1 MVIYRIDN
9 LLNIRKEGKYMLDFK
24 ELSKDG
30 TDLERLAR
38 EIFVRE
44 GYETHWTGKGTDGG
58 RDLLV
63 KEKVKGPLSTFERLW
78 LVQCKHKAHSGESVG
93 KAEANS
99 LITDCKRV
107 GATGYLM
114 ICTTALTSGLIQAYT
129 ELKEQ
134 ENLVIDY
141 WDEVRLEDR
150 LLKPCNFSLINQ
162 FFPKSSNDVGLKI
175 YNTNSPSFWAANYKG
190 AFFYLSSRLA
200 MHFPTTAYIDTVYE
214 RIESAKQEHKLD
226 NMKMDLQLR
235 CIYFDDKHWTYLVFI
250 DMILDENVLSDN
262 PQEARDLINKLERIF
277 EEKVFEGY
285 VSDGEGYVSV
295 DWDVKA
301 YQEKTMSDRYTPHAK
316 KFYTPYMENFKIGF
330 SRRY

>member
-1 MVIYRIDN
+1 
-9 LLNIRKEGKYMLDFK
+9 MLDFK

-58 RDLLV
+58 RDLII
-63 KEKVKGPLSTFERLW
+63 KEKVSGPLSKFERTW
-78 LVQCKHKAHSGESVG
+78 LVQCKHKAHSGDSVG

-134 ENLVIDY
+134 EDLVIDY
-141 WDEVRLEDR
+141 WDEVRLEDKI
-150 LLKPCNFSLINQ
+150 LKPCNFPLIDQ
-162 FFPKSSNDVGLKI
+162 FFPISSNRVGWKL
-175 YNTNSPSFWAANYKG
+175 YNTNSPSFWAAHYKG

-200 MHFPTTAYIDTVYE
+200 MNFTSTSYISQIYE
-214 RIESAKQEHKLD
+214 HVESTQKKYNLNH
-226 NMKMDLQLR
+226 MKTNFQIR
-235 CIYFDDKHWTYLVFI
+235 CIYYDDKNTVYTVFI
-250 DMILDENVLSDN
+250 DLIMDDSVFE
-262 PQEARDLINKLERIF
+262 DLIM
-277 EEKVFEGY
+277 
-285 VSDGEGYVSV
+285 DDSV
-295 DWDVKA
+295 DSNNPFKSINMKKDIEKTFEMDIFPGFVGDEQGYIPIHWDVKV
-301 YQEKTMSDRYTPHAK
+301 YIEKINRDQYTPHAK
-316 KFYTPYMENFKIGF
+316 EYYTPYMENFTSGF
-330 SRRY
+330 SRRD